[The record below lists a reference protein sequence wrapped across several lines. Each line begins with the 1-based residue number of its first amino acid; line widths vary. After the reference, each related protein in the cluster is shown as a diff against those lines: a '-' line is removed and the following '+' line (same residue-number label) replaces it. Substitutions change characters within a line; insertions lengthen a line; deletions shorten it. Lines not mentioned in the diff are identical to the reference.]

1 MKPICLVR
9 TQLTEKTIHELCNI
23 MQNYCEL
30 IIRNGDEYKSLGLPH
45 PFTDQELENAEIMIG
60 NPSLDTLAKCKNLK
74 WLQIASSGADS
85 YAKSGLLNKD
95 QTALTNATGA
105 YGHAIA
111 EYMVAGVMAVTKKF
125 HLYRDNQPSGL
136 WFDHGF
142 SKTIRGSKVLVVG
155 LGDIGGQFAE
165 KMYALGCK
173 IHAIKR
179 TMSGVPDYV
188 KSVSPLDKLDE
199 LLPDMDIVA
208 LCLPNS
214 PATQNIIDAQQLKIM
229 KNDAVLINVGRGNA
243 VNTDVLTTALNN
255 NEIGTAIL
263 DVTNPEPLPAEHPLW
278 KCKNAV
284 ITPHIS
290 GGYHAQETIEGIENI
305 ILENARRYVEGKELI
320 NYVDFE
326 TGYRKK

>member
-9 TQLTEKTIHELCNI
+9 TPLTDDSLCKLCNI
-23 MQNYCEL
+23 MQDSCEL
-30 IIRNGDEYKSLGLPH
+30 IIRNSDEYKQLGFPH
-45 PFTDQELENAEIMIG
+45 PFTSDELEKAEIMIG
-60 NPSLDTLAKCKNLK
+60 NPSMDTLKLCKNLK
-74 WLQIASSGADS
+74 WLQVASSGADA
-85 YAKSGLLNKD
+85 YAKSGVLDRNK
-95 QTALTNATGA
+95 TILTNATGA

-111 EYMVAGVMAVTKKF
+111 EYMVAGVMSVTKKF
-125 HLYRDNQPSGL
+125 HLYRDNQQNSV
-136 WFDHGF
+136 WKDMGF

-165 KMYALGCK
+165 KMSALGCE

-179 TMSGVPDYV
+179 TMSEVPEYI
-188 KSVSPLDKLDE
+188 KSLSTLDNLDM

-214 PATQNIIDAQQLKIM
+214 AATQNIIDTKQLALM
-229 KNDAVLINVGRGNA
+229 KNDSILINVGRGNA
-243 VNTDVLTTALNN
+243 VNTDALVYALENN
-255 NEIGTAIL
+255 IIGNAIL

-278 KCKNAV
+278 KCSNAI

-305 ILENARRYVEGKELI
+305 ILENCRRYVAGEQLI
-320 NYVDFE
+320 NQVDFD
-326 TGYRKK
+326 TGYKRK